1 MRGFVFQVYRRH
13 TCYHEVVQLR
23 NFALSIAALALGFS
37 LTWAAAAPKKKAATP
52 TTKAPAARPA
62 AKKAATKATAR
73 RYTPPAAARGR
84 ATTTYARGRTRGR
97 SPQPVPVRRYYG
109 QQAPTTDRYMEIQ
122 QALVTRGY
130 LTTPPSGSWDPATVD
145 ALKRFQEEQNLPPT
159 GKITSLSLIAL
170 GLGPKRTPLTT
181 TTTLNQSVP

>member
-1 MRGFVFQVYRRH
+1 MYRCH
-13 TCYHEVVQLR
+13 TCYHEGVQLR

-37 LTWAAAAPKKKAATP
+37 LTWAAAAPKKKAASP
-52 TTKAPAARPA
+52 SSSKAPA
-62 AKKAATKATAR
+62 AKKAAPKATAR

-84 ATTTYARGRTRGR
+84 AATTYARGRTRGR

-109 QQAPTTDRYMEIQ
+109 QQSPTTDRYLEIQ

-130 LTTPPSGSWDPATVD
+130 LTTPPSGTWDPATVD

-170 GLGPKRTPLTT
+170 GLGPKRTPLTA
-181 TTTLNQSVP
+181 TTTLNQPVP

>member
-1 MRGFVFQVYRRH
+1 
-13 TCYHEVVQLR
+13 VQLR
-23 NFALSIAALALGFS
+23 NFALSIAALTLGFS
-37 LTWAAAAPKKKAATP
+37 LTWAAAAPKKKAATA
-52 TTKAPAARPA
+52 TSKTKAARPA
-62 AKKAATKATAR
+62 AKKTATKTTAR
-73 RYTPPAAARGR
+73 RYTAPAARGR
-84 ATTTYARGRTRGR
+84 ATTTYARGRARGR

-130 LTTPPSGSWDPATVD
+130 LTTPPSGTWDPATVD

-170 GLGPKRTPLTT
+170 GLGPKRTPLST
-181 TTTLNQSVP
+181 TTTLNQPVP

>member
-1 MRGFVFQVYRRH
+1 MYRCH
-13 TCYHEVVQLR
+13 TCYHEGVQLR
-23 NFALSIAALALGFS
+23 NFALSIAALTLGFS
-37 LTWAAAAPKKKAATP
+37 LTWAAAAPKKKAASP
-52 TTKAPAARPA
+52 SSSKAPA

-73 RYTPPAAARGR
+73 RYTPPAATRGR

-109 QQAPTTDRYMEIQ
+109 QQSPTTDRYLEIQ

-130 LTTPPSGSWDPATVD
+130 LTTPPSGTWDPATVD

-170 GLGPKRTPLTT
+170 GLGPKRTPLTA
-181 TTTLNQSVP
+181 TTTLNQPVP

>member
-1 MRGFVFQVYRRH
+1 
-13 TCYHEVVQLR
+13 VQLR
-23 NFALSIAALALGFS
+23 NFALSIAALTLGFS
-37 LTWAAAAPKKKAATP
+37 LTWAAAAPKKKAATSTSK
-52 TTKAPAARPA
+52 TTAARPA
-62 AKKAATKATAR
+62 AKKAATKSTAR
-73 RYTPPAAARGR
+73 RYTPPAARGR

-97 SPQPVPVRRYYG
+97 SPQPVPARRYYG

-130 LTTPPSGSWDPATVD
+130 LTTPPSGTWDPATVD

-170 GLGPKRTPLTT
+170 GLGPKRTPLST
-181 TTTLNQSVP
+181 TTTLNQPVP